1 MKKDRN
7 QDRYCM
13 PYPMPAPY
21 PGVPMQGIPAGGA
34 MPMQGMNMAPGMS
47 GQNPVAPMPNQTASN
62 TIATMLDDMQMQ
74 INNLDRRVTR
84 LETMMNDTKGT
95 YQGMKYNDSKYHM
108 M

>member
-13 PYPMPAPY
+13 PYPMPTPY
-21 PGVPMQGIPAGGA
+21 PGVPMQGAVP
-34 MPMQGMNMAPGMS
+34 MPGMAMAPT
-47 GQNPVAPMPNQTASN
+47 MPNQTPVAPIPSQTTSN
-62 TIATMLDDMQMQ
+62 TMATMIDDMQLQ

-84 LETMMNDTKGT
+84 LEQMMSDTKGT
-95 YQGMKYNDSKYHM
+95 SYSGMKYNDSKYHM